1 MSEKYN
7 FNEENKKDA
16 EEHGVGG
23 DGIFYKLQDGNKN
36 VCRILTPLV
45 AYATYFIGKG
55 SRPAVAYGLDKGDPR
70 SGDLELK
77 KSIRYVGYVLDKTDN
92 KVRQA
97 EFPYSIH
104 KGIGVLQE
112 NPDYQFDVVP
122 MPYDIRIT
130 YAKDES
136 PANMYNVQATPNRDE
151 ISDEIIKDLEKKM
164 KDYTPEK
171 VIQKKKDDQIKLDKE
186 KGVWISPEEVQKHKD
201 KIKAELEEAKKNGTS
216 DSGIEYP
223 EGNPEDIPF

>member
-7 FNEENKKDA
+7 FNKENKKDA

-23 DGIFYKLQDGNKN
+23 DGIFYKLQEGNKN

-55 SRPAVAYGLDKGDPR
+55 SRPAVAYGFDKGDPR
-70 SGDLELK
+70 SRDTELK
-77 KSIRYVGYVLDKTDN
+77 KSIRYIGYVLDKTDG

-97 EFPYSIH
+97 EFPYSVH
-104 KGIGVLQE
+104 KAIGLLQE
-112 NPDYQFDVVP
+112 NPDYAFDEIP

-130 YAKDES
+130 YNKEET
-136 PANMYNVQATPNRDE
+136 PANMYNVQATPNREE
-151 ISDEIIKDLEKKM
+151 ISDEITEDLDKKIKDYSPK
-164 KDYTPEK
+164 K

-186 KGVWISPEEVQKHKD
+186 NKVWLSEEEIKKHKED
-201 KIKAELEEAKKNGTS
+201 LTAELDEAKKRDQN
-216 DSGIEYP
+216 DPDYP
-223 EGNPEDIPF
+223 VNDEDIPF

>member
-55 SRPAVAYGLDKGDPR
+55 SRPAVAYGFDKGDPR
-70 SGDLELK
+70 SRNTELK
-77 KSIRYVGYVLDKTDN
+77 KSIRYIGYVLDKTDG

-97 EFPYSIH
+97 EFPYSVH
-104 KGIGVLQE
+104 KAIGLLQE
-112 NPDYQFDVVP
+112 NPDYAFDEIP

-130 YAKDES
+130 YNKDES
-136 PANMYNVQATPNRDE
+136 PANMYNVQATPNREE
-151 ISDEIIKDLEKKM
+151 INKETTEDLEKKM

-186 KGVWISPEEVQKHKD
+186 NKVWLSEDQVKKYKD
-201 KIKAELEEAKKNGTS
+201 DLTAELDEAKKKDQNDES
-216 DSGIEYP
+216 YP
-223 EGNPEDIPF
+223 LSEGDIPF